1 MAMPTGTE
9 RALPR
14 TSGDDVWDYPVCRA
28 FFDSVQDSVFVLR
41 RSRFVGCNSAALRA
55 FGCATAAELI
65 GKTPVELSPPQQADG
80 RDSAEMASEKIA
92 AAEAGVPQV
101 FLWRY
106 RRPSDGTAVDLEVS
120 LSRVSGGG
128 EGLLVGVARDVTAR
142 LRTDESLKQGLIRE
156 RDFYQSIVQS
166 SPVLYSC
173 IKPDGRIRAMNDT
186 MLRIL
191 GYTADEVIGKDYL
204 TTVVPARER
213 SVLRHL
219 FKTVIET
226 RAPSR
231 QESHV
236 FTRSGRELLCDWQ
249 ISELCEGGEL
259 ECLSVSGIDIS
270 ERRQAEE
277 ALRKSEERYSLTLL
291 ALNDGLWDWNILS
304 GTLYWSSRSY
314 TLLGYEPDEFSMSYA
329 RWRELIHP
337 DDLAVVEDDI
347 RRNHERRSERYVSEL
362 RMRTKSG
369 QWIWIL
375 ARGKVVERDLSGRA
389 VRMVGTHHD
398 ITERKQAEAERER
411 LIAEAQAANN
421 AKDRLLAV
429 LSHELRNPLAAIR
442 SGLELLRRTLQ
453 LDERARDVVEIIVRN
468 TNVQARLVDDLLD
481 MSRLTQGRV
490 TLRRAPVEL
499 GAIVRSAVQSCLADA
514 AQARLSVAVGE
525 APPVWVDGDA
535 ERLQQV
541 VMNLLSN
548 AVKFTPPGG
557 RVEVHLT
564 VIGDKARIVVEDTGI
579 GIDPTLL
586 PRLFRAFE
594 QGPASGAQRAPGLG
608 IGLALVKSLTEL
620 HGGRVWAESSG
631 SGEGSRFT
639 VELPCSAAPMPRKQ
653 KPFGRPA
660 QRQIKMLLIEDNP
673 DTRMLMAESLEI
685 LGYAVVSAESGEAA
699 LEALTREPVDV
710 VLADIGLPGM
720 DGYEFLRQAQRMPC
734 MAGRPA
740 FALTGYG
747 QEKDV
752 QRAREVG
759 YAGHFVK
766 PVDLDC
772 LDQQIRKV
780 LAEHAS

>member
-1 MAMPTGTE
+1 M
-9 RALPR
+9 
-14 TSGDDVWDYPVCRA
+14 
-28 FFDSVQDSVFVLR
+28 
-41 RSRFVGCNSAALRA
+41 
-55 FGCATAAELI
+55 
-65 GKTPVELSPPQQADG
+65 
-80 RDSAEMASEKIA
+80 
-92 AAEAGVPQV
+92 
-101 FLWRY
+101 
-106 RRPSDGTAVDLEVS
+106 
-120 LSRVSGGG
+120 
-128 EGLLVGVARDVTAR
+128 
-142 LRTDESLKQGLIRE
+142 
-156 RDFYQSIVQS
+156 
-166 SPVLYSC
+166 
-173 IKPDGRIRAMNDT
+173 
-186 MLRIL
+186 
-191 GYTADEVIGKDYL
+191 
-204 TTVVPARER
+204 
-213 SVLRHL
+213 
-219 FKTVIET
+219 
-226 RAPSR
+226 
-231 QESHV
+231 
-236 FTRSGRELLCDWQ
+236 
-249 ISELCEGGEL
+249 
-259 ECLSVSGIDIS
+259 SGIDIS

-314 TLLGYEPDEFSMSYA
+314 TLIGYEPDEFSMSYA

-579 GIDPTLL
+579 GIDPILL